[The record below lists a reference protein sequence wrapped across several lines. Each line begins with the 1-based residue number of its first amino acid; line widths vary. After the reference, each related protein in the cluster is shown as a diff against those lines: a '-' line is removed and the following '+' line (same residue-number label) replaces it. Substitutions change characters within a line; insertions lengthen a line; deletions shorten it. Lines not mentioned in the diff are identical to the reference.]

1 MKKTAVLALSLVLT
15 ALFSASVLAHCD
27 TVEGPLIKE
36 AKAAFEKK
44 DVTPVLKWIKK
55 SDEKE
60 IKAIFAEA
68 QKAAV
73 SGAGELAEKYFIEN
87 LVRVHRV
94 GEGASY
100 TGIKPEGTEIDAAVL
115 MGDKALETG
124 SVKELTSKLTEH
136 ITAEVNKRFENA
148 AALRKTADKSP
159 EQGRK
164 YIEAYISYIH
174 LVENLHG
181 LIKPESEAGHK
192 H

>member
-1 MKKTAVLALSLVLT
+1 MNKTAVLALSLVLT
-15 ALFSASVLAHCD
+15 VLFSASVLAHCD

-44 DVTPVLKWIKK
+44 DVTPVLKWVKK
-55 SDEKE
+55 NDEKE
-60 IKAIFAEA
+60 IKLIFAEA
-68 QKAAV
+68 QKAAAA
-73 SGAGELAEKYFIEN
+73 GAKEIAEKYFLEN

-100 TGIKPEGTEIDAAVL
+100 TGIKPEGTKIDAAVL
-115 MGDKALETG
+115 MGDKALEKG
-124 SVKELTSKLTEH
+124 SVKELTDKLTEH

-148 AALRKTADKSP
+148 VALRKTADKSP

-181 LIKPESEAGHK
+181 LIKSESESGHK